1 MLFLGSSSIYSSHIN
16 HSGQYFGPDLRLA
29 WTKTAISIRSVQNA
43 DCRLGT
49 KCRPGTK
56 CRLRIYTV
64 FPSERDNM
72 SSYNLPSVTQSLF
85 RDHLS
90 RLFALMWN
98 IPCRFLITIVLNII
112 SSLHL
117 VFSLSARVSWCDGS
131 VCDSS
136 IQFSLKIK
144 NWKLM
149 SIFDFRYFLWKKH
162 ESAKSE

>member
-1 MLFLGSSSIYSSHIN
+1 MLFLGNSSIYSSHIN
-16 HSGQYFGPDLRLA
+16 HSGQDSITKIFFRASIFRSGLEACLNKDSSINPVSTKCRLQ
-29 WTKTAISIRSVQNA
+29 TADRVQNA
-43 DCRLGT
+43 DQVH
-49 KCRPGTK
+49 
-56 CRLRIYTV
+56 TV

-112 SSLHL
+112 SGLHL

-144 NWKLM
+144 N
-149 SIFDFRYFLWKKH
+149 
-162 ESAKSE
+162 